1 MGVDG
6 GSVDAEQ
13 ASDSGHGFF
22 ADQFSGHA
30 NLLGGH
36 DRGPAQLLASCSG
49 GVEPF
54 VSSFHDELPDEF
66 GQGGEDVEDQAS
78 TRGGGVELFV
88 QGPEPDLAATQVGD
102 DGDQVL
108 QGAAESGQLGD
119 YEGVALEQMIE
130 SLGQSGTVGV
140 LAGELVL
147 VDARASASELGELL
161 GKDSALVVTSSSSG
175 RTQRQIHRIGAEHVL
190 GVAVRE
196 DRLDSAAACA

>member
-1 MGVDG
+1 MATEPLVP
-6 GSVDAEQ
+6 
-13 ASDSGHGFF
+13 AS
-22 ADQFSGHA
+22 
-30 NLLGGH
+30 
-36 DRGPAQLLASCSG
+36 PG

-147 VDARASASELGELL
+147 VDAFAADRGQGVDLAVEI
-161 GKDSALVVTSSSSG
+161 LVAPA
-175 RTQRQIHRIGAEHVL
+175 GA
-190 GVAVRE
+190 GVADQMPGDGRRVSRSGSVST
-196 DRLDSAAACA
+196 LAINCPSG